1 VQALESGNSLRAMG
15 SLWPRFRDAGRTLG
29 VLKALALTP
38 RWAVRRK
45 YFVVVRDWPHDETDM
60 PARLRSVTYV
70 GPRYFVRGG

>member
-1 VQALESGNSLRAMG
+1 
-15 SLWPRFRDAGRTLG
+15 